1 MTQDKKNISLQTKI
15 QAVVVG
21 VAFIAVLLIILIA
34 FFFYHTVILNRT
46 RREAALSTDTISQA
60 LNRSLDSV
68 VAGFISTAS
77 TSDFSKFISQMES
90 HPENVISHTNAAQ
103 TFIREFIRSHYL
115 IDSGIIIA
123 AEDWQVYSLYQTAF
137 PSQAEQLFAPE
148 ELSAINNITLLSE
161 RTVLS
166 SDGRIPLI
174 FPIALRSSG
183 SQQYPY
189 AIISNEAAGTAAY
202 VVLFVHK
209 EKLLDVLKYDSFTS
223 IKTENFVIDS
233 DKNGI
238 ITYSDGFSTVN
249 HQSLVY
255 ASSFPFFSST
265 ITYRQSIVPTDR
277 LALVGQG
284 GYAIIFTGFIIL
296 SILPI
301 LSIFVTHQIITPIKT
316 LTTIVKKIED
326 GEYRT
331 KISPVSNDEIGTL
344 TNAVNT
350 MYTTI
355 QEQMEKIKEDENIR
369 YKTELKLLTE
379 QINPHFLY
387 NTLEEIQLEVKKGD
401 NGTASDMIQYLAE
414 YLRIGLSGGADV
426 ITVADELKHAFAYVR
441 IMNQR
446 FRKSILFTRIYDQSM
461 GDRMILKTILQ
472 PLIENSIRHGFG
484 IDGGGIAVASPSIE
498 IRFHLEEEKKLI
510 INVSDNGS
518 GFDEEKVIK
527 QMKKESHTVHI
538 GVGNVYKRLVAYY
551 GAENISVTARS
562 IPYYRNTISIM
573 IKNAV

>member
-1 MTQDKKNISLQTKI
+1 
-15 QAVVVG
+15 
-21 VAFIAVLLIILIA
+21 
-34 FFFYHTVILNRT
+34 
-46 RREAALSTDTISQA
+46 
-60 LNRSLDSV
+60 
-68 VAGFISTAS
+68 
-77 TSDFSKFISQMES
+77 
-90 HPENVISHTNAAQ
+90 
-103 TFIREFIRSHYL
+103 
-115 IDSGIIIA
+115 
-123 AEDWQVYSLYQTAF
+123 
-137 PSQAEQLFAPE
+137 
-148 ELSAINNITLLSE
+148 
-161 RTVLS
+161 
-166 SDGRIPLI
+166 
-174 FPIALRSSG
+174 
-183 SQQYPY
+183 
-189 AIISNEAAGTAAY
+189 
-202 VVLFVHK
+202 
-209 EKLLDVLKYDSFTS
+209 
-223 IKTENFVIDS
+223 
-233 DKNGI
+233 
-238 ITYSDGFSTVN
+238 
-249 HQSLVY
+249 
-255 ASSFPFFSST
+255 
-265 ITYRQSIVPTDR
+265 
-277 LALVGQG
+277 
-284 GYAIIFTGFIIL
+284 
-296 SILPI
+296 
-301 LSIFVTHQIITPIKT
+301 
-316 LTTIVKKIED
+316 
-326 GEYRT
+326 
-331 KISPVSNDEIGTL
+331 
-344 TNAVNT
+344 